1 MISVTPIVHS
11 TEIAAQRAKI
21 IRTAVIAAVALAVLA
36 LAISKLA
43 NVTGD
48 MLSATVVTSAGLA
61 TVLAILSPKSG
72 AHRHG

>member
-1 MISVTPIVHS
+1 MISVTPLVHS

-21 IRTAVIAAVALAVLA
+21 IRTAVIAAVALVALA

-48 MLSATVVTSAGLA
+48 MLSASVVTSAGLA
-61 TVLAILSPKSG
+61 TMLAILSPKSG